1 MRTDALKTKSTTK
14 TKQTLHNYPQ
24 TLPNSDTAQLPIE
37 TLPKTN
43 TAQLPTETQVSANI
57 ATITLRNSAKLKHH
71 TTACRN
77 SAKNKHCTITD
88 RNSPRNKHYPNTHRN
103 SAKTLPKANT
113 AQGRLAAGALSVC
126 KHLNWT
132 SISRR
137 TKQAHTVLQ
146 AAFSSQNDQLF
157 NSPPPP
163 PPHPHFQQERRLP
176 TWHYFSR
183 CTPCTLT
190 VASVG
195 QCPLCR
201 CLGPDCCGLGPPKRS
216 PGHSKMQI
224 IIMYIYRGSS
234 TPWALT

>member
-103 SAKTLPKANT
+103 SAKTLPKTNT

-163 PPHPHFQQERRLP
+163 TPTSNKNAGYPPGITSADARHVHLP
-176 TWHYFSR
+176 LHLSVSVL
-183 CTPCTLT
+183 CA
-190 VASVG
+190 VAWGRIAAV
-195 QCPLCR
+195 
-201 CLGPDCCGLGPPKRS
+201 
-216 PGHSKMQI
+216 
-224 IIMYIYRGSS
+224 
-234 TPWALT
+234 